1 MRGQPHVRG
10 SSTNG
15 RNQNLI
21 PGNRRIKATSAVE
34 WRLRRPRGKGRRR
47 WNKKRGQEKRAH
59 NPQRQRSAE
68 ENSFRSNQGV
78 VFFLFLLIST
88 STLDFPFLDLIF
100 VASNSVRNTLSEKI
114 VRMYDAYVRGCVSA
128 LPCFPW
134 LLLFPLLC
142 SLAAS
147 GQEEAGRASE
157 CTVPVSSWNLTRLF
171 LIRFR
176 SPDPRVGSWFGR
188 HSGWARF
195 IRRAAAMNW
204 NSSSS
209 SCCC

>member
-114 VRMYDAYVRGCVSA
+114 VRMYDACVRVC
-128 LPCFPW
+128 LRFP
-134 LLLFPLLC
+134 
-142 SLAAS
+142 AS
-147 GQEEAGRASE
+147 PGFFYPPSFVRLRLRDRRRRAGRA
-157 CTVPVSSWNLTRLF
+157 NAQ
-171 LIRFR
+171 FR
-176 SPDPRVGSWFGR
+176 
-188 HSGWARF
+188 
-195 IRRAAAMNW
+195 
-204 NSSSS
+204 
-209 SCCC
+209 